1 MSKHKDDISQIRK
14 YLDGQLDARAMHQ
27 LERGALD
34 DPFLADALEGYE
46 AAGRDQKNNMA
57 ELEQRLQDRTDKKV
71 RPMWIPLWAAASV
84 LIIIG
89 VGIWLATKDEP
100 AKKNVIAEAIK
111 PKKEEKQ
118 AVRAAPAPA
127 TSPYIADT
135 LKPAE
140 NESIAK
146 NQPPVFAAPA
156 IATDKDVSVKTGKSK
171 QVIAAAV
178 KTDTS
183 LFVKKKPAAAESEG
197 YANMPA
203 PAAADIKLNEP
214 KASLNEVVVQSQ
226 KADAK
231 YKNDVAS
238 VSAAK
243 PNSKA
248 SPETLLTS
256 KVEGLDIK
264 PSNKSTLTGI
274 ITSAGGNGPLVGA
287 IVKIAGSNFGAV
299 TDANGR
305 FVLHDVPEKRSLIVG
320 YLGYDTKKVNLTGTG
335 DSINVAL
342 TPAGSALKEEVTS
355 NDKRNRNNTKSAD
368 DAHPSAGW
376 KALNDYLDKNAVASD
391 GQAGK
396 VDLSLTVDGQG
407 NLNNF
412 KILKSLSAAADKKA
426 VDLLITGP
434 GWSGSADGQTH
445 EVKLTVV
452 FK

>member
-14 YLDGQLDARAMHQ
+14 YINGQLDARAMHQ
-27 LERGALD
+27 LERRALD

-46 AAGRDQKNNMA
+46 AAAGDQRSNLA
-57 ELEQRLQDRTDKKV
+57 ELEQRLQDRADKKV
-71 RPMWIPLWAAASV
+71 RPMWIPLSAAASL
-84 LIIIG
+84 LIIIA

-100 AKKNVIAEAIK
+100 AKKNVIAEVIK
-111 PKKEEKQ
+111 PKNGEKQ
-118 AVRAAPAPA
+118 AVMAAPAPA
-127 TSPYIADT
+127 ELPYTADT

-140 NESIAK
+140 NEPIAK
-146 NQPPVFAAPA
+146 GPPPVFSAPS
-156 IATDKDVSVKTGKSK
+156 IATDMDDVLKTKESK
-171 QVIAAAV
+171 QVIAANK

-183 LFVKKKPAAAESEG
+183 LFVKKTQATESDG

-203 PAAADIKLNEP
+203 PAVADIKVNEP
-214 KASLNEVVVQSQ
+214 KASLNEVVVQGQ
-226 KADAK
+226 NAEAK

-243 PNSKA
+243 QNSKA

-274 ITSAGGNGPLVGA
+274 ITSAGGNEPLVGA

-335 DSINVAL
+335 DSVNVAL
-342 TPAGSALKEEVTS
+342 TPAGSALKEEVTG
-355 NDKRNRNNTKSAD
+355 NDKRNRNNAKSAG

-376 KALNDYLDKNAVASD
+376 KAFNDYLDKNAVAPD

-412 KILKSLSAAADKKA
+412 KILKSLSATADKKA

-434 GWSGSADGQTH
+434 GWTSSTDGQTH